1 MAILKQS
8 TAYTRLFVMV
18 LSSDHITGA
27 TGTSPIVTLSKAGAA
42 VATAGGTVAE
52 VTGGLGQYKI
62 SLTTADT
69 SALGDLA
76 FHVTATSCDPTD
88 FIDQVTAQILGDTL
102 TANATQLGG
111 QTVTATAGIS
121 FAGGFVAST
130 GGSVTTITGNVN
142 GSVASVVAAVTIAT
156 GSKVDVDTIKTN
168 PVVNAGTVT
177 FPTNSTLASTT
188 NITGGTV
195 TTVSGNVNGSVASV
209 VAAVTIATGSK
220 VDVDTIK
227 TNPVVNAGT
236 VTFPTNATLASTTNI
251 TAGTIGTVSGNVNGS
266 VGSVGSAVA
275 ITANIKQNTTSAG
288 FMFVMTDS
296 TNHVPATGLVVTA
309 TRSIDGTAFG
319 ACANAVSEVGNGTY
333 VITLDATDV
342 NGKHIMLRFT
352 APSADDL
359 NIEIITQ
366 P

>member
-27 TGTSPIVTLSKAGAA
+27 TGTSPIVALSKAGAILT
-42 VATAGGTVAE
+42 TAGGTVAE
-52 VTGGLGQYKI
+52 VTGGLGWYKV

-69 SALGDLA
+69 SAVGDLA
-76 FHVTATSCDPTD
+76 FHITATSCDPTD
-88 FIDQVTAQILGDTL
+88 FVDQVSTQILGDTL

-130 GGSVTTITGNVN
+130 GGSVTTIT
-142 GSVASVVAAVTIAT
+142 
-156 GSKVDVDTIKTN
+156 
-168 PVVNAGTVT
+168 
-177 FPTNSTLASTT
+177 
-188 NITGGTV
+188 
-195 TTVSGNVNGSVASV
+195 GNVNGSVASV

-296 TNHVPATGLVVTA
+296 TNHIPATGLAVTA
-309 TRSIDGTAFG
+309 TRSIDGGLFA
-319 ACANAVSEVGNGTY
+319 ACANAVTEVGTGTY
-333 VITLDATDV
+333 VIDLAASDV
-342 NGKHIMLRFT
+342 NGRHIMLRFT
-352 APSADDL
+352 AAAADDL